1 MKKRTVLTTALSAA
15 LLFAGCTS
23 SVETITEENA
33 PTDILKTLAAID
45 ADSTAEDVTNA
56 MAAVIDKT
64 AETYSY
70 RLSMDLTSEA
80 TNYAA
85 DEDGKLSEE
94 ALSGRSI
101 DIAAADGTQMYEL
114 LEQDSM
120 GTLMAG
126 LMRAGKD
133 SVTTIY
139 ATIDEGDL
147 DAENQKLT
155 ISDVASNDSQVDES
169 SDIEQMVK
177 DTVSMPL
184 YSYMGANLI
193 VQPMVSPEY
202 YTFKLQKRGDVYEW
216 TISMKDKASY
226 NEQLDTYV
234 LNNYGYNRTDLNG
247 DGSLVVEQ
255 YLTTSVSIVVSMDE
269 NGVISSIKN
278 TNRNSVGNKDN
289 LVNVNSIQTV
299 KVAGASESLMNT
311 IKDIFAKADAEEL
324 KAGDTI
330 DLSGLLQTEEAD
342 GSDEGKEE
350 GKDEDASSKEEGT
363 DEKDASAEENSTE
376 EDAKE

>member
-1 MKKRTVLTTALSAA
+1 MKKKTVLTTALSAA
-15 LLFAGCTS
+15 LLFASCTS

-64 AETYSY
+64 AETYGY

-147 DAENQKLT
+147 DAQNQKLT
-155 ISDVASNDSQVDES
+155 ISDVSSNDSQVDES

-193 VQPMVSPEY
+193 VQPMVSP
-202 YTFKLQKRGDVYEW
+202 
-216 TISMKDKASY
+216 
-226 NEQLDTYV
+226 N
-234 LNNYGYNRTDLNG
+234 
-247 DGSLVVEQ
+247 
-255 YLTTSVSIVVSMDE
+255 TT
-269 NGVISSIKN
+269 
-278 TNRNSVGNKDN
+278 
-289 LVNVNSIQTV
+289 
-299 KVAGASESLMNT
+299 
-311 IKDIFAKADAEEL
+311 
-324 KAGDTI
+324 
-330 DLSGLLQTEEAD
+330 
-342 GSDEGKEE
+342 
-350 GKDEDASSKEEGT
+350 ASSCRRG
-363 DEKDASAEENSTE
+363 AMSMNGPFP
-376 EDAKE
+376 